1 MINMNINNM
10 NLTFIWKRKMEC
22 LNNAFKINGRRRKS
36 KKKFISFFDF
46 KRFLLEINI
55 SLIEL
60 ILCVEIIRCERANS
74 RDSKLVS
81 QRARVWTANAPNDLA
96 VAVYPVFGSPNV
108 FLLRII
114 YWRSHKH
121 HNHNHKRAVN
131 FISSTSNDC
140 SNRFFSDILFGFE
153 SFGISANK
161 SSQLK

>member
-1 MINMNINNM
+1 
-10 NLTFIWKRKMEC
+10 MEC

-81 QRARVWTANAPNDLA
+81 QRARARLNCERAERFGRCRLSGVWITERLFITYYLLTLA
-96 VAVYPVFGSPNV
+96 QTP
-108 FLLRII
+108 
-114 YWRSHKH
+114 
-121 HNHNHKRAVN
+121 
-131 FISSTSNDC
+131 
-140 SNRFFSDILFGFE
+140 
-153 SFGISANK
+153 
-161 SSQLK
+161 